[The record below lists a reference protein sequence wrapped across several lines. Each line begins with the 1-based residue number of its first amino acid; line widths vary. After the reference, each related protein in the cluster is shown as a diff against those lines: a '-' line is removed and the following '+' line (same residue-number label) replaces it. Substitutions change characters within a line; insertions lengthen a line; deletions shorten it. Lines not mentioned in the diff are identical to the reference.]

1 MGCLLRLKAL
11 IIKSLQHLSYEGF
24 SSKDHSPIDLFKR
37 DFGLLGEGRLH
48 KLKIAL
54 WSILSLSGN
63 HTPYKVPKDNSLV
76 LRKEIGMEAAI
87 RITLWSFYKSSPD
100 WIQVDVA
107 GELEKVVIGIH
118 KDRFI
123 SSLKQMPGP
132 ASF

>member
-1 MGCLLRLKAL
+1 
-11 IIKSLQHLSYEGF
+11 LQHLSYEGF
-24 SSKDHSPIDLFKR
+24 SSKDHSPIDLLKGG
-37 DFGLLGEGRLH
+37 FGLSGEGRFY
-48 KLKIAL
+48 KLTIAL

-63 HTPYKVPKDNSLV
+63 HSPYKVPKDNSVV
-76 LRKEIGMEAAI
+76 LREEIGMEAAI

-100 WIQVDVA
+100 WIQVDVT

-123 SSLKQMPGP
+123 SPLKQVTGP